1 MRELLVR
8 YLLGELDADEQS
20 QLEQQLRES
29 PELRRELAYL
39 QKCFAETNDVEIPAG
54 EPPRG
59 LAERTTE
66 RVASVADG
74 PEDVDLFDIAT
85 GRVAAF
91 AGSAEPPAGPLGWSF
106 ADIAV
111 AAGVCMA
118 MAMLLAPALRNSQDA
133 SRRNS
138 CANNQRAAYF
148 IVAQYA
154 DRHNGLLPAANPG
167 EFAGVYFVRM
177 IGEDL
182 LGLEEARRRLV
193 CSGSPLGEAIRQG
206 QAEIFIP
213 SDVQVS
219 NAQRTQLASLFATST
234 GSYAVPLPFVQNDQ
248 WKCPRLSDA
257 DVFPIMADAPNLNV
271 AGIES
276 QNHYGGLLVT
286 YSDGCVKFQTTAI
299 TPVWKDRIYVNVL
312 GRPEAGRGQHDS
324 VLVPG
329 DHTPGYVA
337 IGKPD
342 KRVARKTH

>member
-8 YLLGELDADEQS
+8 YLLGELSADEQS
-20 QLEQQLRES
+20 QLEERLRES
-29 PELRRELAYL
+29 PELRGELAYL
-39 QKCFAETNDVEIPAG
+39 QKCFAETNDVELPPAD
-54 EPPRG
+54 PPRG
-59 LAERTTE
+59 LAERTSQ
-66 RVASVADG
+66 RVASASCA
-74 PEDVDLFDIAT
+74 PEDINLFDVAS
-85 GRVAAF
+85 GRMAAF
-91 AGSAEPPAGPLGWSF
+91 AGSADPPVGSLGWSL

-138 CANNQRAAYF
+138 CADNQRAAYF

-193 CSGSPLGEAIRQG
+193 CSGSPLGEAVRRG
-206 QAEIFIP
+206 EAEIFIP

-234 GSYAVPLPFVQNDQ
+234 GSYAVPLPFVQNNQ
-248 WKCPRLSDA
+248 WKCPQLSDT
-257 DVFPIMADAPNLNV
+257 DVFPILADAPNLSV
-271 AGIES
+271 ANIES
-276 QNHYGGLLVT
+276 QNHFGGLLVT
-286 YSDGCVKFQTTAI
+286 YSDGSVKFQTAAI
-299 TPVWKDRIYVNVL
+299 TPHWNDRIYVNL
-312 GRPEAGRGQHDS
+312 AGKPAAGLDKHDS

-329 DHTPGYVA
+329 DHMPEIIP
-337 IGKPD
+337 IGRPNSD
-342 KRVARKTH
+342 